1 MSRETSGFR
10 ATPARRLLTPGAVSD
25 FVADRYGVVATNC
38 VLLRSLNNDVYRI
51 DGRGASWIQKIYG
64 HDWVTAVDLEWELD
78 LLEHLLV
85 QGIQCPTAV
94 PTSDGSRLD
103 QIEAPEGYRLAV
115 RFQGPAQNQGAVP
128 PSPAVGRAYRR
139 AFAEMYN
146 AADGFGGRAS
156 GRPQLMAGLRPWITS
171 EYEHNGLRADGDRT
185 LTYFIALSRG
195 KC

>member
-10 ATPARRLLTPGAVSD
+10 ATPARSLLTPGAVSD

-51 DGRGASWIQKIYG
+51 DGRGASWILKIYG

-85 QGIQCPTAV
+85 QGIQFQPPCRHPMDPGSTR
-94 PTSDGSRLD
+94 SRLRRD
-103 QIEAPEGYRLAV
+103 IASLSCFRPCPESRRLRRHLPQSV
-115 RFQGPAQNQGAVP
+115 GPTG
-128 PSPAVGRAYRR
+128 R

-146 AADGFGGRAS
+146 AADGFV
-156 GRPQLMAGLRPWITS
+156 S
-171 EYEHNGLRADGDRT
+171 EVPGDP
-185 LTYFIALSRG
+185 
-195 KC
+195 